1 MRVTDWCDTA
11 DDWGMGGEEDN
22 DGWGGGA
29 KQNTPVKEETGAA
42 EAAGRAG
49 QSCILNQRF
58 DTFFLLKFE
67 SFILKDAIFYI

>member
-29 KQNTPVKEETGAA
+29 KQNTAVEEETGAA

-49 QSCILNQRF
+49 QSCIF
-58 DTFFLLKFE
+58 IKE